1 MVDENK
7 KESRLRSLL
16 KGFTW
21 RIVATSTIIAIV
33 YFKTGDISG
42 ALQIGA
48 IEFVIKLALYYIH
61 ERAWQMAPRG
71 ALKKLFKRIS

>member
-1 MVDENK
+1 LV
-7 KESRLRSLL
+7 
-16 KGFTW
+16 KGLTW

-48 IEFVIKLALYYIH
+48 IEFVIKLGLYYIH
-61 ERAWQMAPRG
+61 ERAWQLAPRG
-71 ALKKLFKRIS
+71 TFRKLFKRGA